1 MTAPAGAVCWSCGT
15 PCDGRF
21 CGTCGVDVSAAGTWQ
36 DGVYIGG
43 HDAALYRRAPR
54 EIRAVLP
61 VLLEPFKHLDAIEP
75 GRWRNVALTAV
86 MGIAP
91 LAMIALVERLN
102 DPVLAFRGLGLYF
115 SALWALFFA
124 AAFRATGIRWRLG
137 LAAYFGTVFIGMTLL
152 QISLILNIELVRGPL
167 LAMHS
172 LWITI
177 PSAIAFIGFPEELT
191 KALVL
196 FAIWRFVRPLPT
208 LRAFLFYGL
217 ISGLAFGIK
226 EGVGYQLGPYAAE
239 AAKTGHFA
247 AFYLESVLR
256 LTSLPF
262 FHAVW
267 TGIAAYLIWFAARI
281 PSARAGLIVLAV
293 MIPATYHG
301 LYDAL
306 VDRSTVVSLVAVGL
320 SIVLLGIYAA
330 FAAQFERWF
339 GLEVDDDGDDAMVAV
354 RSAAAS
360 AAAVGAGSRAASAAA
375 PPTAPP

>member
-1 MTAPAGAVCWSCGT
+1 MTAPALCWSCGA
-15 PCDGRF
+15 PEVGHF
-21 CGTCGVDVSAAGTWQ
+21 CGACGVDLSVPPGTWQ
-36 DGVYIGG
+36 EGVYLGAR
-43 HDAALYRRAPR
+43 DAALYRRAPR

-61 VLLEPFKHLDAIEP
+61 VLLEPFKHLDVVEP
-75 GRWRNVALTAV
+75 GRWRNVGLTAL

-91 LAMIALVERLN
+91 LALVTLFEHLN

-115 SALWALFFA
+115 SAMWALFFA
-124 AAFRATGIRWRLG
+124 SAFRATGIRWRLG
-137 LAAYFGTVFIGMTLL
+137 VAAYFGTVFVGMTALM
-152 QISLILNIELVRGPL
+152 ISLVLNVELLRDPFV
-167 LAMHS
+167 AAKS
-172 LWITI
+172 LWIAI
-177 PSAIAFIGFPEELT
+177 PSAIVFIGFPEELT

-196 FAIWRFVRPLPT
+196 FAIWRFAGPLPT

-217 ISGLAFGIK
+217 ISGLGFGIK

-247 AFYLESVLR
+247 GFYLESVLR

-267 TGIAAYLIWFAARI
+267 TGIAAYLIWFAARL
-281 PSARAGLIVLAV
+281 PSARAGLIVLALL
-293 MIPATYHG
+293 IPATYHG

-306 VDRSTVVSLVAVGL
+306 VDRSTILALVVVGL

-339 GLEVDDDGDDAMVAV
+339 GLEVDDAAGVMVV
-354 RSAAAS
+354 EGSA
-360 AAAVGAGSRAASAAA
+360 G
-375 PPTAPP
+375 